1 MVGMQHITIT
11 VRYEPRA
18 DHGTSLASIAPE
30 LSDARLALIHDHL
43 NDPMPSR
50 TWAGSVDERT
60 FERFAESWRLPRD
73 NEPGSAANV
82 DDGENMAAYART
94 YDGMNW
100 EVGGES
106 PIISVSVQV
115 GPDAGLG
122 VSTETRASA
131 PRRGSDRR
139 TDSLRSPTSSA
150 DPDETLVECVMDEL
164 QPRAEP
170 ELCWICARYISTVRT
185 DR

>member
-50 TWAGSVDERT
+50 TWAGPVDGRT
-60 FERFAESWRLPRD
+60 FERFANSWGLARK
-73 NEPGSAANV
+73 NAGGSASEPGDREDRTS
-82 DDGENMAAYART
+82 YART

-106 PIISVSVQV
+106 PIISVSVEVDPGPRLARHARDSSARRDEIAV
-115 GPDAGLG
+115 GRACPTG
-122 VSTETRASA
+122 VRG
-131 PRRGSDRR
+131 PRR
-139 TDSLRSPTSSA
+139 PT
-150 DPDETLVECVMDEL
+150 
-164 QPRAEP
+164 
-170 ELCWICARYISTVRT
+170 
-185 DR
+185 